1 MLYCLR
7 EKDSVCLT
15 PSISPRTAIKMGMV
29 AENNSLKSMEK
40 LMMEKMRE
48 VNVRNLPGRVSAGM
62 EVIY

>member
-1 MLYCLR
+1 
-7 EKDSVCLT
+7 
-15 PSISPRTAIKMGMV
+15 MGMV